1 MKRTGNSGKRG
12 KTVLALFLCLIFFA
26 GGAGALEIQPGELSL
41 SARKADNPPAG
52 SLKCGFVLR
61 PMGLRF

>member
-41 SARKADNPPAG
+41 SAAESGQSSGRL
-52 SLKCGFVLR
+52 LKCGFVLR
-61 PMGLRF
+61 PTGLGF

>member
-41 SARKADNPPAG
+41 SAAESGQSSGR
-52 SLKCGFVLR
+52 LF
-61 PMGLRF
+61 